1 MSCCS
6 SSRNPSLIKPSSLSS
21 LSALPGMASITS
33 ESIITGQKQ
42 REACKWLQCTHENI
56 CIQTHPC
63 LLCLPVGSSQV
74 HANLLSFDTDTAPP
88 HPQHTYSV
96 CVIEAVGWNYK
107 LKVSAGEGRSN
118 YSGFDVLLQQCMWG
132 EWPPCLFSVKTQ
144 KVTQCTIRSLFTRQ
158 NMRHCHY
165 ELTQKYTF
173 EKHAPWRTPGAY
185 HPIHGHPHTDRHVH
199 ILGLWHLQTQ
209 RRIFHIIIL
218 KSAFRLCI
226 LHTWTLCDLHTH
238 THTH

>member
-1 MSCCS
+1 MLFLF
-6 SSRNPSLIKPSSLSS
+6 PQSLSHQ
-21 LSALPGMASITS
+21 AL
-33 ESIITGQKQ
+33 
-42 REACKWLQCTHENI
+42 
-56 CIQTHPC
+56 
-63 LLCLPVGSSQV
+63 LP
-74 HANLLSFDTDTAPP
+74 LLSPRPARNGINHLREHHYRAETARSLQMTSVYTREHMHTDTSMSPMSPSGIIPGTCHPALFWHKHSPP
-88 HPQHTYSV
+88 HPHLQHTYSV

-218 KSAFRLCI
+218 KSTFRLCI

-238 THTH
+238 TH